1 MAKTK
6 KGPGVGLPIIVTLV
20 LVVVGVLY
28 FRSLNPENAPGPEE
42 KEKTMPSYALVIH
55 GGAGTILPSNMTPER
70 EEAYKAA
77 LLQALAAGEAVLKD
91 GGRAIDAVQASILVM
106 ENSELFNAGKGAV
119 FNAEGKHEL
128 DAAVMDGKTLNS
140 GAVSGIKR
148 IRNPILLARAVMEK
162 SRHVMLVG
170 EGAEEFAVENGFDL
184 VDNSY
189 FDTEFRLKQLEKAKA
204 SGNALML
211 ESDDDILSPL
221 NEKKYGTVGAVALD
235 KEGNLAAGTS
245 TGGLTNKRWG
255 RVGDT
260 PIIGAGT
267 YADNASCAVS
277 GTGTGEF
284 FIRATVAR
292 SICALMEYKGLSLE
306 EAAEE
311 IVHVK
316 LMDMGGDGGIIAVDH
331 DGNITMKFNTT
342 GMYRAAVRDG
352 EEPVVG
358 IYK

>member
-1 MAKTK
+1 
-6 KGPGVGLPIIVTLV
+6 
-20 LVVVGVLY
+20 
-28 FRSLNPENAPGPEE
+28 
-42 KEKTMPSYALVIH
+42 
-55 GGAGTILPSNMTPER
+55 
-70 EEAYKAA
+70 
-77 LLQALAAGEAVLKD
+77 
-91 GGRAIDAVQASILVM
+91 
-106 ENSELFNAGKGAV
+106 
-119 FNAEGKHEL
+119 
-128 DAAVMDGKTLNS
+128 
-140 GAVSGIKR
+140 
-148 IRNPILLARAVMEK
+148 LLARAVMEK